1 MNATSLRAKSK
12 RSRAPATL
20 PPNVYGLGFFFQ
32 SCHIPFSISQLT
44 NRRSRMGKRR
54 VRRHGS
60 GFRLN
65 IAEPQFFEHFLAE
78 RGGKFVQ
85 WFDGFR
91 PIHREN
97 DGVQLINSEFA

>member
-1 MNATSLRAKSK
+1 
-12 RSRAPATL
+12 
-20 PPNVYGLGFFFQ
+20 
-32 SCHIPFSISQLT
+32 
-44 NRRSRMGKRR
+44 
-54 VRRHGS
+54 
-60 GFRLN
+60 LN